1 MKLFIT
7 SLLPTVQVD
16 LLNLMLTEIFCVWL
30 TFPILNGACELEIIF
45 FAASEQK
52 VYSQMIQA
60 GNRLWPAFLNTIL
73 KVIAFSC
80 ILANANITSA
90 GPSPTLLM

>member
-1 MKLFIT
+1 MPY
-7 SLLPTVQVD
+7 SAGMVG
-16 LLNLMLTEIFCVWL
+16 EIIYYLIAANGSSWHILCL
-30 TFPILNGACELEIIF
+30 IDYSILNGACELEIIF

-73 KVIAFSC
+73 KVIALLVFC
-80 ILANANITSA
+80 ANANEMSA
-90 GPSPTLLM
+90 CPSPTLLM